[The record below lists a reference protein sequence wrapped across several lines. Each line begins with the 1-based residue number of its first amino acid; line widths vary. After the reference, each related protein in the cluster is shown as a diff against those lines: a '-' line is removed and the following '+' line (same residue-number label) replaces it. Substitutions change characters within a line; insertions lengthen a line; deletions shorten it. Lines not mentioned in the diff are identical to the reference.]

1 MMVMVV
7 VVMIV
12 VMRVM
17 VIMVNTAV
25 KAMLWNHISR
35 KMIMMAG
42 MIPVQ
47 KIETSFQETRMET
60 KNKIL
65 F

>member
-17 VIMVNTAV
+17 VIMVTTAV
-25 KAMLWNHISR
+25 NAMMRNHISR
-35 KMIMMAG
+35 KTRNMAFMTMMIA
-42 MIPVQ
+42 I
-47 KIETSFQETRMET
+47 
-60 KNKIL
+60 
-65 F
+65 

>member
-12 VMRVM
+12 VMMVM
-17 VIMVNTAV
+17 VIMVTTAV

-35 KMIMMAG
+35 KTRNMAFMTMMIA
-42 MIPVQ
+42 I
-47 KIETSFQETRMET
+47 
-60 KNKIL
+60 
-65 F
+65 